1 MNSSFRSP
9 TTPVYSVRAPLGS
22 HQQERIPKSFIL
34 SRNASE
40 EKLLAGSALRR
51 VQSRQAS
58 WQHAGHCCWC
68 GGLYPQGGDK
78 RHRHPCE
85 TGAEVAMPLAGRISL
100 RESKYQL
107 CHSKIQL
114 QREAHCPQAPSDR
127 SAPDSKTVPKN
138 LWKLMSKT
146 FTDGKLLEGESL
158 EGHMDEVRVLETRN
172 LC

>member
-85 TGAEVAMPLAGRISL
+85 TGAEVAMPLAG
-100 RESKYQL
+100 
-107 CHSKIQL
+107 
-114 QREAHCPQAPSDR
+114 
-127 SAPDSKTVPKN
+127 PD
-138 LWKLMSKT
+138 
-146 FTDGKLLEGESL
+146 LLEGIKIPTLPLQDSAPKGSSL
-158 EGHMDEVRVLETRN
+158 SPGTE
-172 LC
+172 